1 MKHLV
6 GKTLTEKAPFMGDE
20 VEVRMLSVGE
30 IFNLQKA
37 INKAAE
43 SDDPKS
49 QVALLREIIKV
60 AVVGAEELTNAE
72 FDGFPIGELN
82 KLSETIMAVSGLGGG
97 SEGN

>member
-6 GKTLTEKAPFMGDE
+6 GKKLTQKAPFMGDE

-30 IFNLQKA
+30 IFGLQKA

-43 SDDPKS
+43 SEDPKS

-60 AVVGAEELTNAE
+60 AVVDAAELTNEE

-82 KLSETIMAVSGLGGG
+82 ELSEAIMSISGLGGG
-97 SEGN
+97 NEGN

>member
-30 IFNLQKA
+30 IFSLQKA
-37 INKAAE
+37 IN
-43 SDDPKS
+43 PKS
-49 QVALLREIIKV
+49 QVALLREIITV
-60 AVVGAEELTNAE
+60 AVVGANELTNAE
-72 FDGFPIGELN
+72 FDSFPIGELN
-82 KLSETIMAVSGLGGG
+82 KLSEVIMAVSGLGGG